1 MIIDIHNIIGH
12 HKYKPFV
19 SAESLIAQMDQAG
32 VDKAVVF
39 CYAESMDNAY
49 IEASMKRYP

>member
-32 VDKAVVF
+32 VDKRWFSATPK
-39 CYAESMDNAY
+39 AWTTPMS
-49 IEASMKRYP
+49 KHR

>member
-39 CYAESMDNAY
+39 CYAEAWTTPIS
-49 IEASMKRYP
+49 KHR